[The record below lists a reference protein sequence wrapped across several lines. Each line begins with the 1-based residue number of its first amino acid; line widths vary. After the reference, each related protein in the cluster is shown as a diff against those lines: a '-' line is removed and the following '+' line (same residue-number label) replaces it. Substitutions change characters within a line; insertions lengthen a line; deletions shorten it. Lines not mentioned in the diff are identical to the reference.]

1 MPRGFRRPFDEGL
14 SQEFGALATPVHS
27 GLVAAAF
34 RHRRNASIPLQLIRR
49 GVAVALFANR
59 DEETQAQDG
68 ASAWEGV
75 K

>member
-1 MPRGFRRPFDEGL
+1 MPRGCRRPFDERL
-14 SQEFGALATPVHS
+14 SQEFGALATPVHP

-34 RHRRNASIPLQLIRR
+34 RHRRNARLPLPLISR
-49 GVAVALFANR
+49 GVAVALFAKG
-59 DEETQAQDG
+59 DEETWGKDG